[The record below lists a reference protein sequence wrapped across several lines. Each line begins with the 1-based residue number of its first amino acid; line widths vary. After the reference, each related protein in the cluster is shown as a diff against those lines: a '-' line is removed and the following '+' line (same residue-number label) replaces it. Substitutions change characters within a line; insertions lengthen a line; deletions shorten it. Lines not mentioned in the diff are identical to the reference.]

1 MSIRPNPTD
10 ERSLRTPAGIGA
22 GTSRPRGL
30 APSDSIVVAVAFLGS
45 SVAVS
50 GLRVPGLIELVAM
63 FALFGGWMLAL
74 AAGRTRDERILGS
87 GSAEYSRVLVSS
99 LAFAGTAALA
109 LSLMGVDF
117 STGGFSLAIAS
128 GILMLLASRAVWR
141 ARLAS
146 QLRNG
151 IGLLPVLVAGENADS
166 IASRLSTSTTSG
178 LEPVELA
185 LGRIEPNELVER
197 AVAARVGAVVLS
209 GVRDAEE
216 TQHLIWK
223 LEDRG
228 IEVIVSTDLLDVTPD
243 RLAYRDADGI
253 PLLHLRSR
261 RMRSRTR
268 VVKTIIDRTA
278 AGFGLLILA
287 PVFAVVALI
296 VRSTDRGPVF
306 FRQTRVGMDG
316 QRFQMVKFRTMVV
329 DAEARLEALRAQ
341 NEGSGPLFKLKH
353 DPRITPAGR
362 VLRKFSIDELPQLWN
377 VFIGDMSLV
386 GPRPALPSE
395 VLEYPDHATR
405 RLLVRPGITGL
416 WQVSGRSDLSW
427 EAGLRLDLS
436 YVDNWA
442 LHRDFHI
449 LGRTV
454 GTVLR
459 PNGAY

>member
-1 MSIRPNPTD
+1 MSIRTNPTD
-10 ERSLRTPAGIGA
+10 ERTLRTPAGIGT
-22 GTSRPRGL
+22 GTPRTGAL
-30 APSDSIVVAVAFLGS
+30 APTDAGIIALSFLGASVITTGLSLPSLLEAVAM
-45 SVAVS
+45 
-50 GLRVPGLIELVAM
+50 I
-63 FALFGGWMLAL
+63 ALFAGWMLAL

-87 GSAEYSRVLVSS
+87 GSTEYRRVVVSS
-99 LAFAGTAALA
+99 LAFAGVGAFVFAALGLGLA
-109 LSLMGVDF
+109 
-117 STGGFSLAIAS
+117 TAGFAIAIPV
-128 GILMLLASRAVWR
+128 GIVLLLANRAVWR
-141 ARLAS
+141 ARLSS
-146 QLRNG
+146 QRRNG
-151 IGLLPVLVAGENADS
+151 VGLLPVLVAGENADS
-166 IASRLSTSTTSG
+166 IAARLSASTTSS

-185 LGRIEPNELVER
+185 LGSIEPNELVER
-197 AVAARVGAVVLS
+197 AVAARVGAVVLAGS
-209 GVRDAEE
+209 RDLAE

-228 IEVIVSTDLLDVTPD
+228 IEVIISTDLLDVTAD
-243 RLAYRDADGI
+243 RLDYRDADGL

-261 RMRSRTR
+261 RRSRTR
-268 VVKTIIDRTA
+268 IVKTIVDRAA
-278 AGFGLLILA
+278 AGLGLLILA

-296 VRSTDRGPVF
+296 VRGTDRGPVF

-329 DAEARLEALRAQ
+329 DAEARLDALRAQ

-353 DPRITPAGR
+353 DPRITTVGR